1 MVLLMSRVY
10 HKTLS
15 NGFRLVTVE
24 MPYLHSVRVSLFAC
38 VGSRYETKKTNGLTH
53 LLEHMLF
60 RGTKK
65 YPSIYSLNNAI
76 EEMGS
81 DMTGTTRREDCS
93 FWFDIH
99 PKFLSKGMDIFSDIF
114 LNPLFDKK
122 DLEVEKKIV
131 IAESLEDLDEDGV
144 NTDIDNASCELLWK
158 GTPLG
163 FKIIGESK
171 TILKFTRDDLIK
183 HYQTYYVPNNMV
195 MCVAGQVD
203 HRAVEKKVIPKFKKL
218 KPKFVFSPE
227 AAKKDQDGPQWLFVA
242 HDWNQVNLK
251 FSFRA
256 FSYKDPFLFPLT
268 ILDDIVGAGI
278 SSRLNLNICEK
289 MGLAYF
295 VSSSLDCFSDDGSF
309 DLDVTVKRGDAV
321 PGVKAMLKEIRKL
334 RRSGVTSQELK
345 KSKERYLCDLEKD
358 KDSPARMCI
367 RYGMWELKENCFSLE
382 KEKKLIQQ
390 IGLGDMKNLI
400 DYLFQPTKLNFLA
413 LGAFNK
419 REEREILQLIKKY

>member
-1 MVLLMSRVY
+1 MHRTY

-15 NGFRLVTVE
+15 NGFRIVTIE
-24 MPYLHSVRVSLFAC
+24 MPHLHSIRVSLFIH
-38 VGSRYETKKTNGLTH
+38 VGSRFETRKTNGLTH
-53 LLEHMLF
+53 LLEHMFF

-65 YPSIYSLNNAI
+65 YPSILALNNAI

-99 PKFLSKGMDIFSDIF
+99 PKFISRGLDIFSDIF
-114 LNPLFDKK
+114 LNPLFKTK

-131 IAESLEDLDEDGV
+131 IAESLEDVDEEGSD
-144 NTDIDNASCELLWK
+144 TDVDNASCKLLWK

-171 TILKFTRDDLIK
+171 KIMKYTRDDLLR
-183 HYQTYYVPNNMV
+183 HYETYYVPNNMV
-195 MCVAGQVD
+195 LCVAGQVD
-203 HRAVEKKVIPKFKKL
+203 HREVERKIIPKFKKL
-218 KPKFVFSPE
+218 KQQFVFSPE
-227 AAKKDQDGPQWLFVA
+227 PAKKDQEEPRTLFIS

-256 FSYKDPFLFPLT
+256 FSYHDPFLFPLT
-268 ILDDIVGAGI
+268 ILDDIVGSGI
-278 SSRLNLNICEK
+278 SSRLNLNICEQ

-309 DLDVTVKRGDAV
+309 DLDVTVKGGDTV
-321 PGVKAMLKEIRKL
+321 KGVQAILKEVQKL
-334 RRSGVTSQELK
+334 KRNGITAQELK
-345 KSKERYLCDLEKD
+345 KSKERYICDLEKD

-367 RYGMWELKENCFSLE
+367 RYGMWELKGNSFTLE

-390 IGLGDMKNLI
+390 IGLRHMKELI
-400 DYLFQPTKLNFLA
+400 DHLFQPKNLNFVA
-413 LGAFNK
+413 LGGFSKA
-419 REEREILQLIKKY
+419 EEWEVKKLIEHY